1 MIIDVHNHIVAGE
14 QLQTFQAGLI
24 NSAGFHRPGGGAV
37 VTEKNIQ
44 EAKWRGHKHSEVLD
58 EVGLQGLPKTSGGKK
73 RSSTGIV
80 RR

>member
-37 VTEKNIQ
+37 VRFT
-44 EAKWRGHKHSEVLD
+44 
-58 EVGLQGLPKTSGGKK
+58 LPL
-73 RSSTGIV
+73 TGTPPLV
-80 RR
+80 APEGDTPEDHHPAASAH